1 MAAAYSARER
11 AYQELRSRI
20 LNLDLKPNDILN
32 DKQLAQEMEMSR
44 TPVHEAVITLGLAN
58 LVVVRPQSGTFVAPI
73 DTEIVE
79 MEQFDR
85 FALEKEMVLRAVP
98 RMDGAALQLYRE
110 NLQLY
115 RFYLESHD
123 PDRRARLFELDND
136 FHRIAFE
143 LNGMGPHFAWMHGR
157 QHHIERVR
165 VLSFVMDLDGT
176 IIDEHRALVGALE
189 ARDAAAAVRALED
202 HLNLYRK
209 HLGEMRAVYPH
220 YFQFKW

>member
-1 MAAAYSARER
+1 MAASYSARER

-20 LNLDLKPNDILN
+20 LNLELKPNDILN
-32 DKQLAQEMEMSR
+32 DKALAQEMEMSR
-44 TPVHEAVITLGLAN
+44 TPIHEAIITL
-58 LVVVRPQSGTFVAPI
+58 VVARPQSGTYVAPI

-85 FALEKEMVLRAVP
+85 FALEKEMVLRAIP
-98 RMDGAALQLYRE
+98 RMDGEAVRQYRE
-110 NLQLY
+110 NLQIY
-115 RFYLESHD
+115 QIYLDSRD
-123 PDRRARLFELDND
+123 ADRRARLFELDNA

-143 LNGMGPHFAWMHGR
+143 LNGMGPHFGWMHGR

-165 VLSFVMDLDGT
+165 VLSFVMDLDKT
-176 IIDEHRALVGALE
+176 IIDEHRALVDAME

-220 YFQFKW
+220 YFQYR